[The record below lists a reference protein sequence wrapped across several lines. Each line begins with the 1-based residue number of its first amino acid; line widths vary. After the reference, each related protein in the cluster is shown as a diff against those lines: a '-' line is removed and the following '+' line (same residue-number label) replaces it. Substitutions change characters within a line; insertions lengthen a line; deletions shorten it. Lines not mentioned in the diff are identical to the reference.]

1 MEGSLL
7 PTQCTTNNRQLEAGT
22 AADTRDSGLS
32 VAELA
37 ARVAAAAV
45 VPAGAVVAGS
55 QGAFLR
61 AVDEHPDAVLLRVD
75 ALEHVRAVAWVVAS
89 TASWSTL
96 TARPTW
102 PVLMQRTGLSRASV
116 ARWLRWLRERGLLGI
131 VESGTTPRFA
141 PMALAA
147 DAANRAAL
155 YVLCVPA
162 PPAAAVESA
171 VVEGSFGI
179 ASSAPVE
186 ESETPTQLLLRS
198 GRNPYA
204 GARGTAAGAVGAL
217 LVAHQERSDKRGEPR
232 WPRGAV
238 AGSRADRL
246 TLVETLQASAPTLR
260 LASARALRSEL
271 RPWLERPEL
280 GWTVRWLLHA
290 LDHTPDGRPHPYTAA
305 VRVPVRWLAH
315 RMSLWL
321 DEYGRPLPAPGVQH
335 AADRSA
341 QRAETAAAAAERRGL
356 AGQREGEQD
365 FAELVRDVAGARYP
379 DLLAAVLKRDLP
391 GAGQKLVPAAAAEAI
406 TREAVRAL
414 MKDTEA
420 RNSTTD
426 CRNAVTTAVSQL
438 LSDGSVTP

>member
-1 MEGSLL
+1 M
-7 PTQCTTNNRQLEAGT
+7 
-22 AADTRDSGLS
+22 D
-32 VAELA
+32 

-61 AVDEHPDAVLLRVD
+61 AVDEHPDVVLLRVD
-75 ALEHVRAVAWVVAS
+75 ALGHVRAVAWVLAS

-96 TARPTW
+96 TTRPTW
-102 PVLMQRTGLSRASV
+102 PVLIERTGLSRASV
-116 ARWLRWLRERGLLGI
+116 ARWLRWLRQRDLLAI

-147 DAANRAAL
+147 NAANRAAL

-162 PPAAAVESA
+162 PPAAAVEDLELGDESA
-171 VVEGSFGI
+171 VVESSLGV
-179 ASSAPVE
+179 ASSVPVE

-204 GARGTAAGAVGAL
+204 GAREVLEASVGTS
-217 LVAHQERSDKRGEPR
+217 LVADQERSDERRGPR
-232 WPRGAV
+232 WPRSAV

-246 TLVETLQASAPTLR
+246 ALVEALQASAPALR
-260 LASARALRSEL
+260 PASARALRSEL

-321 DEYGRPLPAPGVQH
+321 DDHGRPLPAPGVQH
-335 AADRSA
+335 NADRA
-341 QRAETAAAAAERRGL
+341 QRAETAAAVDERRGR
-356 AGQREGEQD
+356 AGQREREQED
-365 FAELVRDVAGARYP
+365 FAELVRDVAGTRYP
-379 DLLAAVLKRDLP
+379 ALVEAVLTRHA
-391 GAGQKLVPAAAAEAI
+391 GAAARLMPAAAAEAI

-414 MKDTEA
+414 VSDDVTGPDGMTSCRSA
-420 RNSTTD
+420 VVVAVGHLLTD
-426 CRNAVTTAVSQL
+426 EEDAGL
-438 LSDGSVTP
+438 